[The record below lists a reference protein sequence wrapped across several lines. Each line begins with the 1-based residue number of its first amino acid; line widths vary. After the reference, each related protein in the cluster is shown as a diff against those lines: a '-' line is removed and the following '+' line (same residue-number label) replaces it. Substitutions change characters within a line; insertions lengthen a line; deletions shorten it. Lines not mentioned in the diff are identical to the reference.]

1 MLPSKDMYIVDTK
14 MVIRNHRRKRRTGA
28 TMAEINMTKGHTMI
42 YKALSRNIKIE
53 THESQY
59 YLKYRKRAKGKRMI
73 DEKIP
78 EN

>member
-1 MLPSKDMYIVDTK
+1 VKTVMTLRDKQ
-14 MVIRNHRRKRRTGA
+14 NRKGQ
-28 TMAEINMTKGHTMI
+28 TMI

-73 DEKIP
+73 DEKYHRKLKI
-78 EN
+78 E